1 MIDVLLFKKM
11 KMKKTIFQ
19 ALCPTILLVVLISC
33 RSSTSKEEMQNDL
46 KKDAQKELQKDAS
59 KEEQAGSPS
68 TDGPTEVMSVA
79 DAKKFIAAADVNKGK
94 LVTVSCYPRGMTK
107 AVNGEFM
114 LYVSDKT
121 GTGLPEENFAC
132 NFKEEMKESVKT
144 HKAGSLV
151 KVTGNIAWNTGMVVL
166 KNAKLAE

>member
-1 MIDVLLFKKM
+1 
-11 KMKKTIFQ
+11 MKKPFLKTISP
-19 ALCPTILLVVLISC
+19 ALLLVVMASC
-33 RSSTSKEEMQNDL
+33 GPATSKEDMQNDL
-46 KKDAQKELQKDAS
+46 KKDAQKELQKDAP
-59 KEEQAGSPS
+59 KEVQGDSPS
-68 TDGPTEVMSVA
+68 TDGPAEVMSVS

-94 LVTVSCYPRGMTK
+94 LVTVSGYPRGMTK

-132 NFKEEMKESVKT
+132 NFKEDMKEAVKT

-151 KVTGNIAWNTGMVVL
+151 KVTGNIAYNNGMIVL
-166 KNAKLAE
+166 KNAKLVD

>member
-1 MIDVLLFKKM
+1 MR
-11 KMKKTIFQ
+11 KTIFQ
-19 ALCPTILLVVLISC
+19 ALSPAVLLVLLISC
-33 RSSTSKEEMQNDL
+33 GSSTNKEEIQNDL
-46 KKDAQKELQKDAS
+46 KKDAQKELQKDAPE
-59 KEEQAGSPS
+59 EEQADSPS
-68 TDGPTEVMSVA
+68 TDGPTQVMSVA
-79 DAKKFIAAADVNKGK
+79 DAKKFIAAADANKGK

-132 NFKEEMKESVKT
+132 NFKEEMKETVKT

-151 KVTGNIAWNTGMVVL
+151 KVTGNIACNNGMVVL
-166 KNAKLAE
+166 KNSKLVD